1 MYSYRLELAEMND
14 EELLA
19 EFNRIVEYRGE
30 DLDGDYSEYFEAL
43 GKQAEMRG
51 IKLPELPEY
60 EEVLTPG
67 SKALNWV
74 KYYFASHVL
83 EFQYKS
89 GGDPYTLERVPK
101 SKFDEFKGASSK
113 GSFIAKLKKSLKQN

>member
-1 MYSYRLELAEMND
+1 MND

-30 DLDGDYSEYFEAL
+30 DIDGDYSEYFEVL
-43 GKQAEMRG
+43 GIQADKRG
-51 IKLPELPEY
+51 IKLPELPES
-60 EEVLTPG
+60 EEVPTPG
-67 SKALNWV
+67 SKALHWV

-89 GGDPYTLERVPK
+89 GGDPYSLERIPK
-101 SKFDEFKGASSK
+101 STFDEFKQAGSK
-113 GSFIAKLKKSLKQN
+113 GSFIAKLKKSHKQK